1 MVITPLKPALATV
14 YNAMKPLAKEL
25 RGDKLT
31 DELRIH
37 KRGSKERKAAG
48 VALKEKMQV
57 AVQKALSEDSNLVA
71 AVGLDVGRGYAPS
84 ALDHVQTSTITILSV
99 QSCLWT
105 RFGM

>member
-1 MVITPLKPALATV
+1 VVITLLKLALATV

-48 VALKEKMQV
+48 VALKE
-57 AVQKALSEDSNLVA
+57 
-71 AVGLDVGRGYAPS
+71 R
-84 ALDHVQTSTITILSV
+84 
-99 QSCLWT
+99 C
-105 RFGM
+105 R